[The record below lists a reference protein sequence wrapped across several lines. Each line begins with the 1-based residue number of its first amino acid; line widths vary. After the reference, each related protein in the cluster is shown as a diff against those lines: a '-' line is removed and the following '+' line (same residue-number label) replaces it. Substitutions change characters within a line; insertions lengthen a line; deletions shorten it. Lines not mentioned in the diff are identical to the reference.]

1 MSIAA
6 HQVVTLHY
14 VLSDVVLSDVEH
26 NADTQILDDSEAR
39 QKPLEYLHG
48 HDNIV
53 PGLERALEGLSAGSE
68 LSVTLM
74 PAEAYGVRNEAL
86 VQTVRRHAF
95 GSADLHVGSRFQTE
109 GEAGPQIV
117 TVMAIEGDEVTV
129 DTNHPLAG
137 RTLRY
142 HVRILEVREATR
154 AELAKGHPL
163 PPGTDHSKVED
174 RKVL

>member
-1 MSIAA
+1 MSIKA

-14 VLSDVVLSDVEH
+14 VLRDILSDGS
-26 NADTQILDDSEAR
+26 QRILDDSYAR
-39 QKPLEYLHG
+39 GKPLEYLHG

-53 PGLERALEGLSAGSE
+53 PGLENALIGQVVGAQLSIQ
-68 LSVTLM
+68 LL
-74 PAEAYGVRNEAL
+74 PADAYGVRNEAL
-86 VQTVRRHAF
+86 IQDVSRGSF
-95 GSADLHVGSRFQTE
+95 GGAELVPGGNFQTE

-117 TVMAIEGDEVTV
+117 TVLDVRDDRVTI

-137 RTLRY
+137 RTLNYR
-142 HVRILEVREATR
+142 VNILEVREATR

-163 PPGTDHSKVED
+163 PPGTEHSKVED

>member
-1 MSIAA
+1 MSITA

-14 VLSDVVLSDVEH
+14 VLTEVLSD
-26 NADTQILDDSEAR
+26 NSQRTLDDSLAR
-39 QKPLEYLHG
+39 DKPLEYLHG

-53 PGLERALEGLSAGSE
+53 PGLEQALAGLSVGDRK
-68 LSVTLM
+68 SVTLA
-74 PAEAYGVRNEAL
+74 PEQAYGLRNEAL
-86 VQTVRRHAF
+86 VQEVGRGSF
-95 GSADLHVGSRFQTE
+95 GNAELTPGSRFQTE

-117 TVMAIEGDEVTV
+117 TVVDVAGDRVTV

-137 RTLRY
+137 RTLSY
-142 HVRILEVREATR
+142 AVTILDVRDATR

-163 PPGTDHSKVED
+163 PPGTEHSKVED

>member
-14 VLSDVVLSDVEH
+14 VLSDVQHDGAKQV
-26 NADTQILDDSEAR
+26 LDDSEAR
-39 QKPLEYLHG
+39 QQPLEYLHG
-48 HDNIV
+48 HNNIV
-53 PGLERALEGLSAGSE
+53 PGLEQALEGQAAGSE

-74 PAEAYGVRNEAL
+74 PADAYGIRNEAL
-86 VQTVRRHAF
+86 VQQVSRNAF
-95 GSADLHVGSRFQTE
+95 GNAELEIGSRFQTE

-117 TVMAIEGDEVTV
+117 TVVALEGDQVTV

-137 RTLRY
+137 RTLTY
-142 HVRILEVREATR
+142 NVRVLDVRDATR

>member
-1 MSIAA
+1 MSITA

-14 VLSDVVLSDVEH
+14 VLTDESG
-26 NADTQILDDSEAR
+26 QILDDSQAR
-39 QKPLEYLHG
+39 ETPLEYLHG
-48 HDNIV
+48 HDNV
-53 PGLERALEGLSAGSE
+53 LPGLEQTLEGQQAGAE

-74 PAEAYGVRNEAL
+74 PAQAYGTRNEDL
-86 VQTVRRHAF
+86 VQEVSRNAF
-95 GSADLHVGSRFQTE
+95 TAEELEPGMCFQTE

-117 TVMAIEGDEVTV
+117 TVLEVVGDHVLV

-137 RTLRY
+137 QALRY
-142 HVRILEVREATR
+142 KIKILEVREATR

-163 PPGTDHSKVED
+163 PPGTDHAKVED

>member
-1 MSIAA
+1 MSITA

-14 VLSDVVLSDVEH
+14 VLRDVLNDGSRQV
-26 NADTQILDDSEAR
+26 LDDSQAR
-39 QKPLEYLHG
+39 DKPLEYLHG

-53 PGLERALEGLSAGSE
+53 PGLERALTGQTTGAE
-68 LSVTLM
+68 LSVQLM
-74 PAEAYGVRNEAL
+74 PADAYGVRNEAL
-86 VQTVRRHAF
+86 VQEVSRGSF
-95 GSADLHVGSRFQTE
+95 GNAELVPGSRFQTE

-117 TVMAIEGDEVTV
+117 TVLEVNDDRVTV

-137 RTLRY
+137 RTLSY
-142 HVRILEVREATR
+142 QVTILEVRDATR

-163 PPGTDHSKVED
+163 PPGTEHRKVED